1 MKKCDLHIHTKAT
14 ISDSA
19 FVFSID
25 ALKQYISKMQI
36 DVIAITNHNTFDIS
50 QFNSITQELN
60 NTIVLPGIEINLEGG
75 HLLLIASNESS
86 EITDF
91 ESKCNHVSTYIRQAT
106 DQLSLTQFKTIFPV
120 LSKYLLIPH
129 YDKNPKISKQIID
142 NLSSDIFA
150 GEVASVKKFL
160 YMLKES
166 EERLSPL
173 LFSDYR
179 PSDTLESYPTRQ
191 TYLDIEDVTIS
202 SLRGCLM
209 DKTKVSLT
217 RDGND
222 KFPIFDD
229 GFMISTGLNI
239 VLGKRSS
246 GKSYT
251 LTRIANVFGQRAKY
265 IKQFELLNN
274 ESDGSCQLN
283 EETKTAQTVIVN
295 NFFKDFA
302 AVVQDIAQVTSEEKD
317 HDDIAKYVKALKQ
330 SAEEYETND
339 IYSRTKLFNETYY
352 HIPSDENIVTVIEAV
367 LTLLENNNY
376 QSIIYKH
383 INEEQLKSLLHDM
396 IIIYREHKTQLLLKN
411 KANAIIKDTKEALQL
426 KSAAP
431 VIPDVDFYKI
441 ALTAQKRKYFE
452 DIAKAIKRPRII
464 HTEQI
469 RNFTIKIST
478 RPFKHATDMK
488 YGKQVSLV
496 NAFQKYENDSAFSY
510 LTELIS
516 SNVDISIIPTLFAKV
531 NYEILNSSGFP
542 ISGGERSE
550 FNFMQKIKD
559 SQLCD
564 ILIIDEPE
572 SSFDNLFLNEEINK
586 FLKEMSMQMPVVIS
600 THNSTIGGSI
610 KPNYIIYT
618 EKQINNENDIEFRL
632 YGGNAT
638 APKLKT
644 VDGKEIQNY
653 LIMLNSLE
661 AGCPAYLERRTI
673 YETLNH

>member
-106 DQLSLTQFKTIFPV
+106 DQLSLKQFKTIFPV

-251 LTRIANVFGQRAKY
+251 LTRIANVFG
-265 IKQFELLNN
+265 
-274 ESDGSCQLN
+274 
-283 EETKTAQTVIVN
+283 
-295 NFFKDFA
+295 
-302 AVVQDIAQVTSEEKD
+302 
-317 HDDIAKYVKALKQ
+317 
-330 SAEEYETND
+330 
-339 IYSRTKLFNETYY
+339 
-352 HIPSDENIVTVIEAV
+352 
-367 LTLLENNNY
+367 
-376 QSIIYKH
+376 
-383 INEEQLKSLLHDM
+383 
-396 IIIYREHKTQLLLKN
+396 
-411 KANAIIKDTKEALQL
+411 
-426 KSAAP
+426 
-431 VIPDVDFYKI
+431 
-441 ALTAQKRKYFE
+441 
-452 DIAKAIKRPRII
+452 
-464 HTEQI
+464 
-469 RNFTIKIST
+469 
-478 RPFKHATDMK
+478 
-488 YGKQVSLV
+488 
-496 NAFQKYENDSAFSY
+496 
-510 LTELIS
+510 
-516 SNVDISIIPTLFAKV
+516 
-531 NYEILNSSGFP
+531 
-542 ISGGERSE
+542 
-550 FNFMQKIKD
+550 
-559 SQLCD
+559 
-564 ILIIDEPE
+564 
-572 SSFDNLFLNEEINK
+572 
-586 FLKEMSMQMPVVIS
+586 
-600 THNSTIGGSI
+600 
-610 KPNYIIYT
+610 
-618 EKQINNENDIEFRL
+618 
-632 YGGNAT
+632 
-638 APKLKT
+638 
-644 VDGKEIQNY
+644 
-653 LIMLNSLE
+653 
-661 AGCPAYLERRTI
+661 
-673 YETLNH
+673 

>member
-106 DQLSLTQFKTIFPV
+106 DQLSLKQFKTIFPV

-339 IYSRTKLFNETYY
+339 IYSHTKLFNETYY

-396 IIIYREHKTQLLLKN
+396 IIMYREHKTQLLLKN

-510 LTELIS
+510 LTELLS

-572 SSFDNLFLNEEINK
+572 SSFDNLFLNERIPII
-586 FLKEMSMQMPVVIS
+586 FHIIIS
-600 THNSTIGGSI
+600 SYI
-610 KPNYIIYT
+610 K
-618 EKQINNENDIEFRL
+618 
-632 YGGNAT
+632 
-638 APKLKT
+638 
-644 VDGKEIQNY
+644 V
-653 LIMLNSLE
+653 NSL
-661 AGCPAYLERRTI
+661 
-673 YETLNH
+673 